1 MKNKGKGWTC
11 RFCRWGEEEGEPLL
25 DANGGR
31 IGGTGRIGGFKK
43 LRRGAE
49 WAGQLSGWVGVQ
61 GSTGG

>member
-1 MKNKGKGWTC
+1 MQ
-11 RFCRWGEEEGEPLL
+11 EEEGEPLM

-31 IGGTGRIGGFKK
+31 IGGTGRIGGFRE

-49 WAGQLSGWVGVQ
+49 WAGQVSGGVGVQ